1 MPSSTP
7 SALPTVRDLP
17 LVARVVLG
25 IYLVSFG
32 FGYIS
37 ALVQMHFQEASP
49 GEVLPTYDDVLDHYS
64 GGKTKGQF
72 ERLITA
78 HELKPFNAS
87 GTMRPAFTYR
97 SGGWKGAVDKWARS
111 QNIPRE
117 QAEKELRER
126 NLLQAD
132 ALVNWIHAGYTQK
145 QYEDGITFKAGS
157 KEAKPFDDWLAE
169 AKQRVEERRARK
181 DLPED
186 ATVVFPD
193 EIEFDGNDTWTANI
207 KPIIDARCARCHEP
221 NAGGAAGKIHLDEY
235 DSVVS
240 YITPVEDPAS
250 RGVSLR
256 HLAQSTHAHLL
267 SFTMLYTISGF
278 FFAFTSYPVWVRFLI
293 APLPLFAQLFEVAC
307 WWLARMEPPYGPFFA
322 FGIMALGGVVGLGIL
337 LQITLGLFD
346 LFGALGR
353 VVLIGLVVVVLA
365 LGVVFVKPI
374 VERQLSIERT
384 MPTLHGIEEPAGP

>member
-1 MPSSTP
+1 MSSTTP
-7 SALPTVRDLP
+7 SAWPTVRDLP

-49 GEVLPTYDDVLDHYS
+49 GEILPTYDDVLDHYS

-97 SGGWKGAVDKWARS
+97 SGGWKGAIRKWAKEN
-111 QNIPRE
+111 NISE
-117 QAEKELRER
+117 TEAEKELRER

-132 ALVNWIHAGYTQK
+132 ALVAWIHGGYTK
-145 QYEDGITFKAGS
+145 ETYENGFTFKAKS
-157 KEAKPFDDWLAE
+157 KEAKSFDKWLAE
-169 AKQRVEERRARK
+169 EDKRVRARGGMQV
-181 DLPED
+181 
-186 ATVVFPD
+186 TFPD

-207 KPIIDARCARCHEP
+207 KAIIDSRCARCHEP

-278 FFAFTSYPVWVRFLI
+278 FFAFTSYPLWVRFVI
-293 APLPLFAQLFEVAC
+293 APLPLFAQLFEIAC
-307 WWLARMEPPYGPFFA
+307 WWLARMEPPYGPTFA
-322 FGIMALGGVVGLGIL
+322 FGIMVLGGIVGLGIL

-346 LFGALGR
+346 LFGAVGR
-353 VVLIGLVVVVLA
+353 VVLLGLVVVVLA